1 MEGGAEAGTGA
12 REERTA
18 NIDVAKPQLFDGTS
32 LKVSGFVTG
41 CKLYI
46 KNKLVGATVEEQVQ
60 WVLSH
65 VQGGLANIWKE
76 NVLEDLEEG
85 AIEYESVGEF
95 LMELKK
101 VFGSGDKEAVK
112 VAELKKLE
120 QGGEIMEE
128 LVQEFK
134 RAIRGS
140 RYEGHPLI
148 KEFKRGMNGVI
159 RMKLMEAE
167 NQPGS
172 IEQWFRRAIALD

>member
-1 MEGGAEAGTGA
+1 MEGGAGAGRGA

-18 NIDVAKPQLFDGTS
+18 NMDIAKPQLFDGTS
-32 LKVSGFVTG
+32 SKVSGFVIR

-46 KNKLVGATVEEQVQ
+46 KNKLAGATVEEQVQ

-65 VQGGLANIWKE
+65 VQGGSANIWKE
-76 NVLEDLEEG
+76 NVLEDLKEE

-101 VFGSGDKEAVK
+101 EFGGRDKEAVK

-128 LVQEFK
+128 FVQEFK

-140 RYEGHPLI
+140 RYKEHPLI
-148 KEFKRGMNGVI
+148 KEFKRGINGVI
-159 RMKLMEAE
+159 RRKLMEVE

-172 IEQWFRRAIALD
+172 IEQWFRRATALD